1 MSVKNIST
9 INKKMLSNPDFAAA
23 VKSDIQRIC
32 GSGQF
37 FTAVFYKQNG
47 ELRQMNCRL
56 GVKKHFRT
64 PGGQGIH
71 TRKDYPNRLTVWD
84 RDSCQYR
91 TISLDRLER
100 LTMAGKTVVF
110 K

>member
-9 INKKMLSNPDFAAA
+9 INKKMLSNMDFAAA

-32 GSGQF
+32 GNGQF

-64 PGGQGIH
+64 PGGVGK
-71 TRKDYPNRLTVWD
+71 TSPEYPNRLTVWD